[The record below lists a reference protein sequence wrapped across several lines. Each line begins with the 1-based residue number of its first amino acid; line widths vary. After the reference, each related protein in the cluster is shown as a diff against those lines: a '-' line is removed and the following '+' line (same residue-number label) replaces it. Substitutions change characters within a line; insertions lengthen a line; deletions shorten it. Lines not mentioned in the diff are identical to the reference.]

1 MKLIIM
7 SLMSCLVFIAISNA
21 YAQEMGSIEIQVN
34 EWNRDLISPD
44 DTKIVIYQDKSS
56 VFTTLNLS
64 KNPQIITGIP
74 QGHIYSFEIV
84 RHGIHIPTS
93 NIVSLNS
100 DLEKTVITIPPE
112 GGMKFKVYY
121 NDGYTP
127 ISEAKVVIRS
137 TSNAPLISTITNN
150 EGQTQRYWL
159 QATNLDEFYF
169 VEINLGTG
177 ISYIYSPVR
186 IFPDVSRDF
195 KIITPWPSEIN
206 NLITVS
212 IFKNNEKISKD
223 DGLFIIQLYDKKNK
237 MIDESE
243 VSNRGDAFFSKFPV
257 GEYLFKAIKTNDK
270 KTSFEP
276 WGSTKII
283 LTGKENQVII
293 NEGTTGL
300 KIKENGCNCVGFRL
314 DDVQDYSLTQAQM
327 KVIDVFQEKNA
338 DLTIGVIGGLIGEDN
353 NIVGFIKEKLQNSN
367 TVLEIASHSWNN
379 SPMTS
384 FSKEKQDTTIKNT
397 NEQLRKIFGVIPTVF
412 IPPENVYNQDTIDVL
427 KSNNFTHLSSS
438 FNYDFP
444 PFPLS
449 GSSFFHF
456 PQGAQTAVFDT
467 ESNLWIIEERETIVD
482 DVISSI
488 NNHGYAVVMMHPP
501 DFSLNDNG
509 IYRNNFNEK
518 QINELELLIDEIRN
532 LGLKIVPISEINL
545 DSTRI
550 PNPVLE
556 NEQMNIVQ
564 VVEKSSQI
572 SNCNC
577 VAFSLAGIQDYWLN
591 DVQLEILNTF
601 KRTKTDLTVGVIANY
616 FGADEKLLDFF
627 SSTLNDK
634 SSEIE
639 IANNGWEYEDFG
651 KLDLNEQI
659 SLIQKSNNKI
669 TNVLG
674 VQPVTFLPPLDS
686 TNEVTPIAL
695 ERNSITVVSSNMI
708 NDPPPYNFDDLSYS
722 RIPFGT
728 TTGSYDTESESFK
741 GTSYEETF
749 SKIKENIRNNGFA
762 VVRIYPQEFS
772 IMENAEKQNK
782 VNLQQIKELELLIE
796 EINKNGYQT
805 VPIYKIP
812 TLMSTNVIEIPD
824 WIKNN
829 ALWWSNNQIS
839 ESDFV
844 SGVEYMIQKRIIVI
858 PQIPQSESYQR
869 SEVPNWIKNNAG
881 WWAQELI
888 TDEDFVSGLEYLIKN
903 GIITI

>member
-34 EWNRDLISPD
+34 EWNRDLISTD

-64 KNPQIITGIP
+64 TNPQIITGIP
-74 QGHIYSFEIV
+74 QGHNYSFEIV

-159 QATNLDEFYF
+159 QATKQDEFYF

-186 IFPDVSRDF
+186 IAPELSRDF

-223 DGLFIIQLYDKKNK
+223 DGLFIIQVFDKKNK

-243 VSNRGDAFFSKFPV
+243 VSNRGDAFFSKLSV
-257 GEYLFKAIKTNDK
+257 GEYLFKAIKIDDK
-270 KTSFEP
+270 KTTFEP
-276 WGSTKII
+276 WGIIKII

-293 NEGTTGL
+293 NEGTEGL

-327 KVIDVFQEKNA
+327 KVIDAFQEKNA

-353 NIVGFIKEKLQNSN
+353 NIIGFIKEKLQNSN
-367 TVLEIASHSWNN
+367 AVLEIASHSWNN

-384 FSKEKQDTTIKNT
+384 FSKEKQDITIKNT
-397 NEQLRKIFGVIPTVF
+397 NEQLKKIFGITPALF
-412 IPPENVYNQDTIDVL
+412 IPPENVFNQDTIDVL

-449 GSSFFHF
+449 GSSFFRF

-467 ESNLWIIEERETIVD
+467 ESNLWIIEERETIVN

-488 NNHGYAVVMMHPP
+488 NNFGFAVVMMHPP

-509 IYRNNFNEK
+509 IYRNNINEK
-518 QINELELLIDEIRN
+518 QINELELLIDDIRN

-545 DSTRI
+545 DSTTK
-550 PNPVLE
+550 NPVLE
-556 NEQMNIVQ
+556 NKQMNLVN
-564 VVEKSSQI
+564 VVEKNSKI

-577 VAFSLAGIQDYWLN
+577 VAFSLDSIQDYWIN
-591 DVQLEILNTF
+591 DVQLELFHTF
-601 KRTKTDLTVGVIANY
+601 EKTDTSITVGIIGNH
-616 FGADEKLLDFF
+616 FGSDEKLVNFLKD
-627 SSTLNDK
+627 SLSKNE
-634 SSEIE
+634 SHVE
-639 IANNGWEYEDFG
+639 IANNGWDYEDHTLLTKEEQSSLVKKGNEKIENIFG
-651 KLDLNEQI
+651 FKPI
-659 SLIQKSNNKI
+659 
-669 TNVLG
+669 
-674 VQPVTFLPPLDS
+674 TFLPPYDKINDETILALKENDVNYIS
-686 TNEVTPIAL
+686 SSKFAYSPSSIIENSCGFILTTEKPLVSISCFIFEKISSWLIPIKWLRVGSNFPVVTPYG
-695 ERNSITVVSSNMI
+695 M
-708 NDPPPYNFDDLSYS
+708 
-722 RIPFGT
+722 
-728 TTGSYDTESESFK
+728 
-741 GTSYEETF
+741 
-749 SKIKENIRNNGFA
+749 
-762 VVRIYPQEFS
+762 
-772 IMENAEKQNK
+772 
-782 VNLQQIKELELLIE
+782 
-796 EINKNGYQT
+796 
-805 VPIYKIP
+805 
-812 TLMSTNVIEIPD
+812 
-824 WIKNN
+824 
-829 ALWWSNNQIS
+829 
-839 ESDFV
+839 
-844 SGVEYMIQKRIIVI
+844 
-858 PQIPQSESYQR
+858 
-869 SEVPNWIKNNAG
+869 
-881 WWAQELI
+881 
-888 TDEDFVSGLEYLIKN
+888 
-903 GIITI
+903 

>member
-1 MKLIIM
+1 MKLIMM
-7 SLMSCLVFIAISNA
+7 SLISCLVFIAISNA

-34 EWNRDLISPD
+34 EWAGDLINPD
-44 DTKIVIYQDKSS
+44 YTKIVIYQDKSS

-64 KNPQIITGIP
+64 TNPQIITGIP
-74 QGHIYSFEIV
+74 QGHNYSFEIV

-159 QATNLDEFYF
+159 QATNQDEFYF

-186 IFPDVSRDF
+186 IIPDVSRDF

-212 IFKNNEKISKD
+212 IFKNNEKISKN

-257 GEYLFKAIKTNDK
+257 GEYLFKAIKTDYN

-300 KIKENGCNCVGFRL
+300 KIKKTGCNCVAFRL
-314 DDVQDYSLTQAQM
+314 DDIQDYSLTQVQM

-367 TVLEIASHSWNN
+367 TTVQIASHSWNN
-379 SPMTS
+379 SPMTP

-397 NEQLRKIFGVIPTVF
+397 NDQLKKIFGIIPTVF
-412 IPPENVYNQDTIDVL
+412 IPPENLFNQDTIDVL

-438 FNYDFP
+438 FTYDFP

-449 GSSFFHF
+449 GSSFFRF
-456 PQGAQTAVFDT
+456 PQGAQTAELNA
-467 ESNLWIIEERETIVD
+467 ESNLWILEERETILT
-482 DVISSI
+482 DVVSSI
-488 NNHGYAVVMMHPP
+488 NNYGFAVVMMHPP

-518 QINELELLIDEIRN
+518 QINELELLIDDIRN

-556 NEQMNIVQ
+556 NEQMNLVQ

-577 VAFSLAGIQDYWLN
+577 VAFSIDSFQDYWIN
-591 DVQLEILNTF
+591 DVQLELLETFEKTNTSV
-601 KRTKTDLTVGVIANY
+601 TVGIIGNH
-616 FGADEKLLDFF
+616 FGSDEKLVNFLKDL
-627 SSTLNDK
+627 LNK
-634 SSEIE
+634 NEPPIE
-639 IANNGWEYEDFG
+639 IANNGWDYEDYTLLTKEEQSSLVKKGNERIENTFG
-651 KLDLNEQI
+651 F
-659 SLIQKSNNKI
+659 KSI
-669 TNVLG
+669 
-674 VQPVTFLPPLDS
+674 TFLPPYDKINDDTLLALKDNDVNYIS
-686 TNEVTPIAL
+686 SNRFAYSPLYNFTNEQVFHIPYGVTTAK
-695 ERNSITVVSSNMI
+695 
-708 NDPPPYNFDDLSYS
+708 FDANLNHFIGISQDE
-722 RIPFGT
+722 I
-728 TTGSYDTESESFK
+728 
-741 GTSYEETF
+741 F
-749 SKIKENIRNNGFA
+749 SKIEQDIETNGFS
-762 VVRIYPQEFS
+762 VVRLNPQEFS
-772 IMENAEKQNK
+772 MIEEGIYQNK
-782 VNLQQIKELELLIE
+782 INTNRFVELESILEKIKQSGYDTVLIH
-796 EINKNGYQT
+796 
-805 VPIYKIP
+805 KIP
-812 TLMSTNVIEIPD
+812 LIQSNNIELPA

-839 ESDFV
+839 ETDFV
-844 SGVEYMIQKRIIVI
+844 GGIEYMIQNRIIVI
-858 PQIPQSESYQR
+858 PQIPQTASNQS
-869 SEVPNWIKNNAG
+869 SEVPSWIKNNAG
-881 WWAQELI
+881 WWGQGLI
-888 TDEDFVSGLEYLIKN
+888 TDADFVSGLEYLIKN